1 MIRTDL
7 GSSASF
13 GPVDLL
19 VNYAE
24 VAPELVTPDVITPET
39 KNDDQERRQEIVGR
53 GALSLTDTW
62 ALLASLRYDL
72 QNEQTISDGVGV
84 RFQNDC
90 LTLAVTYEQSNIQDR
105 DIEPEQRVMVSL
117 ALKYLGTYQRDRRF
131 QRLRRRSVQ
140 HERLE
145 GESPRPSPDRR
156 EDSLRQWWRI

>member
-1 MIRTDL
+1 MRTDL
-7 GSSASF
+7 ASTASF
-13 GPVDLL
+13 GPVDLM

-24 VAPELVTPDVITPET
+24 VAPESVTPDVITPET

-53 GALSLTDTW
+53 GTLSLTNTW

-117 ALKYLGTYQRDRRF
+117 ALKYLGTYQAETDAF
-131 QRLRRRSVQ
+131 SAFGA
-140 HERLE
+140 EA
-145 GESPRPSPDRR
+145 SNTND
-156 EDSLRQWWRI
+156 